1 MKQKKKHRPTDETL
15 SWKEL
20 LRLYRKIRIPW
31 GMLILVGGFSL
42 LIKQA
47 QLWLVPYTSKIMT
60 GAITEHGF
68 IAGFVGFT
76 LLYTLVEALQGGIN
90 ELTGQITQ
98 RNVRHTVWNRILRL
112 PMSYFGDQDRQGLV
126 SRVTQDT
133 TGTYAAIAAMIQLIS
148 VVYGTV
154 TAFQKMYIAYRSLA
168 LIMLSGIP
176 ITIFSTWLLGKM
188 QYKISYINNTAIS
201 KMTNFFAERLPG
213 IMRIKTAGTED
224 EEYRKGVQANEERYR
239 AELRQERIFIF
250 TGPIGSMAQ
259 YFNQIVLL
267 PTYLKS
273 TDKKQS
279 LRYNILAAGSE
290 VIRVKVEIK
299 MTETAKEPYAVI
311 FTNEM
316 TEAVRQAAAI
326 LEGAVSNKAI
336 TVTDNERIFVLRPEE
351 LYMLRVENERAAVYT
366 RTKRFDSGRRLYEF
380 EDMLGVSFMRI
391 SKSVL
396 INLQY
401 LECVEPT
408 LGGLMMVTLKN
419 GCKECISRKY
429 LPAFKKYL
437 GL

>member
-1 MKQKKKHRPTDETL
+1 M
-15 SWKEL
+15 
-20 LRLYRKIRIPW
+20 
-31 GMLILVGGFSL
+31 
-42 LIKQA
+42 
-47 QLWLVPYTSKIMT
+47 
-60 GAITEHGF
+60 
-68 IAGFVGFT
+68 
-76 LLYTLVEALQGGIN
+76 
-90 ELTGQITQ
+90 
-98 RNVRHTVWNRILRL
+98 
-112 PMSYFGDQDRQGLV
+112 
-126 SRVTQDT
+126 
-133 TGTYAAIAAMIQLIS
+133 
-148 VVYGTV
+148 
-154 TAFQKMYIAYRSLA
+154 
-168 LIMLSGIP
+168 
-176 ITIFSTWLLGKM
+176 
-188 QYKISYINNTAIS
+188 
-201 KMTNFFAERLPG
+201 
-213 IMRIKTAGTED
+213 
-224 EEYRKGVQANEERYR
+224 
-239 AELRQERIFIF
+239 
-250 TGPIGSMAQ
+250 
-259 YFNQIVLL
+259 
-267 PTYLKS
+267 
-273 TDKKQS
+273 
-279 LRYNILAAGSE
+279 
-290 VIRVKVEIK
+290 KVEIK

-351 LYMLRVENERAAVYT
+351 LYMLLVENERAAVYT

>member
-1 MKQKKKHRPTDETL
+1 M
-15 SWKEL
+15 
-20 LRLYRKIRIPW
+20 
-31 GMLILVGGFSL
+31 
-42 LIKQA
+42 
-47 QLWLVPYTSKIMT
+47 
-60 GAITEHGF
+60 
-68 IAGFVGFT
+68 
-76 LLYTLVEALQGGIN
+76 
-90 ELTGQITQ
+90 
-98 RNVRHTVWNRILRL
+98 
-112 PMSYFGDQDRQGLV
+112 
-126 SRVTQDT
+126 
-133 TGTYAAIAAMIQLIS
+133 
-148 VVYGTV
+148 
-154 TAFQKMYIAYRSLA
+154 
-168 LIMLSGIP
+168 
-176 ITIFSTWLLGKM
+176 
-188 QYKISYINNTAIS
+188 
-201 KMTNFFAERLPG
+201 
-213 IMRIKTAGTED
+213 
-224 EEYRKGVQANEERYR
+224 
-239 AELRQERIFIF
+239 
-250 TGPIGSMAQ
+250 
-259 YFNQIVLL
+259 
-267 PTYLKS
+267 
-273 TDKKQS
+273 
-279 LRYNILAAGSE
+279 
-290 VIRVKVEIK
+290 IRVKVEIK

-336 TVTDNERIFVLRPEE
+336 TVTDNERSFVLRPEE

>member
-154 TAFQKMYIAYRSLA
+154 SLLIGKCEPTSPAVLPPGTAPVVPISLPRRWAKEISLPTA
-168 LIMLSGIP
+168 LWPTLRKRISNK
-176 ITIFSTWLLGKM
+176 TKQAVTLLGVAACFLR
-188 QYKISYINNTAIS
+188 T
-201 KMTNFFAERLPG
+201 ERCSLQ
-213 IMRIKTAGTED
+213 RI
-224 EEYRKGVQANEERYR
+224 
-239 AELRQERIFIF
+239 
-250 TGPIGSMAQ
+250 
-259 YFNQIVLL
+259 
-267 PTYLKS
+267 
-273 TDKKQS
+273 
-279 LRYNILAAGSE
+279 
-290 VIRVKVEIK
+290 IK
-299 MTETAKEPYAVI
+299 E
-311 FTNEM
+311 
-316 TEAVRQAAAI
+316 
-326 LEGAVSNKAI
+326 
-336 TVTDNERIFVLRPEE
+336 
-351 LYMLRVENERAAVYT
+351 
-366 RTKRFDSGRRLYEF
+366 KR
-380 EDMLGVSFMRI
+380 
-391 SKSVL
+391 
-396 INLQY
+396 
-401 LECVEPT
+401 
-408 LGGLMMVTLKN
+408 
-419 GCKECISRKY
+419 
-429 LPAFKKYL
+429 
-437 GL
+437 